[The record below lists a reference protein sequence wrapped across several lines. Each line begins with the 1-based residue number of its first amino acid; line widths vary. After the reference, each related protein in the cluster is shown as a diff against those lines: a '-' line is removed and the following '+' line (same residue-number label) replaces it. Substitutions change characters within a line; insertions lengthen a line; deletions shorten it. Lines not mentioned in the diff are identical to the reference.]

1 MLLKIAVN
9 AGLPPCQGWLVT
21 TYVGPGLRTCEG
33 ITKLFGWAHSP
44 PREEGNA
51 PNRHIVNSFTRLPAR
66 HKLPA
71 RRAGIGTLAR
81 GLVGI
86 ERHSC
91 RIGVADPTKLS
102 F

>member
-1 MLLKIAVN
+1 MNWPACSSRRIPLLLRRGGCAVN
-9 AGLPPCQGWLVT
+9 KQGREATPSAPSKVASRHFLDVASTPP
-21 TYVGPGLRTCEG
+21 
-33 ITKLFGWAHSP
+33 H
-44 PREEGNA
+44 EEGNA

-91 RIGVADPTKLS
+91 RIG
-102 F
+102 